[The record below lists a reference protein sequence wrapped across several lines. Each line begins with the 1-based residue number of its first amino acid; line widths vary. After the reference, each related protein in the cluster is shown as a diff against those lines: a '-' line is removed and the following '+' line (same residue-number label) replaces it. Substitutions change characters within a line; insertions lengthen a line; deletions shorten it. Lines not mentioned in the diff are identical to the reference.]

1 MQRRDYILREIER
14 LGYIL
19 ARIRDRILGRTT
31 SLDELRRD
39 LSGAAGS
46 MGLDL
51 DLAHRVTPETLLL
64 LAPPATDPSKTWFF
78 AETLYLEGLELYL
91 AGSPDDAAGLLR
103 RARLL
108 FEALRGAA
116 SGVNLVPESADRIR
130 EIDEI
135 LATEPFW

>member
-46 MGLDL
+46 IGLDL

-78 AETLYLEGLELYL
+78 AESLYLEGLELHL
-91 AGSPDDAAGLLR
+91 AGSPQEAAGLLR

-108 FEALRGAA
+108 FEALRGAG
-116 SGVNLVPESADRIR
+116 SGVILVPEAAGRIE
-130 EIDEI
+130 EIDQI
-135 LATEPFW
+135 LGTEPLW

>member
-46 MGLDL
+46 IGLDL

-78 AETLYLEGLELYL
+78 AESLYLEGLELYL
-91 AGSPDDAAGLLR
+91 AGTPRQAAGLLR

-108 FEALRGAA
+108 FEALRGAG
-116 SGVNLVPESADRIR
+116 SGVNLVPEAEDRIR
-130 EIDEI
+130 EIDDI
-135 LATEPFW
+135 LVTEPLW